1 MVMFLLLV
9 LRLSRFGVE
18 ALAVHAGRLRPSL
31 NFANLREQRR
41 QTEWGVN
48 PIGCF
53 LQLDLR
59 ADRDQAQR

>member
-1 MVMFLLLV
+1 MMFPLLV
-9 LRLSRFGVE
+9 FRLSWLEVE
-18 ALAVHAGRLRPSL
+18 ALAVHAGRPRPSL
-31 NFANLREQRR
+31 NVTNRRGRPR

-48 PIGCF
+48 PIVCF